1 MDPGVRLTT
10 MAGNSKLG
18 TFFKR
23 GLRALLP
30 TVLTIG
36 VILLVVNF
44 FSRNIVEPVNDG
56 IRGFLLHTGPG
67 NSIMDAVY
75 NLDPENYVDPDTG
88 KVVWKEIEEDLDEAY
103 WPIIGFVVALGLVFI
118 AGFILASFV
127 GKRILTRFESM
138 MGKFPV
144 VKIIYPYARQ
154 VVEFFMKEK
163 AVTFNTVVAIE
174 YPRRGLYSLG
184 FVTGGGLKKIT
195 ESVGRDM
202 VNVFIPSS
210 PTPVTGYLIFVPA
223 RDLIPLPIS
232 VDEAIRIAISGG
244 VLIPEH
250 QKNPDDVLSKYEELE
265 APSITVE
272 LSPEELAAA
281 LEGIDVKDQDED
293 DEEPD
298 KTSS

>member
-1 MDPGVRLTT
+1 
-10 MAGNSKLG
+10 MAGKSKLG

-44 FSRNIVEPVNDG
+44 FSRNIVEPVNGG

-67 NSIMDAVY
+67 NAVMDAIY

-88 KVVWKEIEEDLDEAY
+88 KVVWEEIEKDLDEAY

-127 GKRILTRFESM
+127 GKSILTRFESM

-174 YPRRGLYSLG
+174 YPRRGIYSLG

-272 LSPEELAAA
+272 LSPEELAQA
-281 LEGIDVKDQDED
+281 LEGIDVPDQDE